1 MLEASRDC
9 LQNADGIVVFGVR
22 LLVTEVDIEK
32 GGEFEDDDHEC
43 VS

>member
-9 LQNADGIVVFGVR
+9 LQDADGIVALGVR
-22 LLVTEVDIEK
+22 FLVTEVDIEV
-32 GGEFEDDDHEC
+32 GGECEDDDHEC